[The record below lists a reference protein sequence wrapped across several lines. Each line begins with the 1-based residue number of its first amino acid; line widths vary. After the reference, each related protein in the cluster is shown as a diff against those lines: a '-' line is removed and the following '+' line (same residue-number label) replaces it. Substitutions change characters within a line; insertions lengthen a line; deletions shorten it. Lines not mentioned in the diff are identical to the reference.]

1 MEQPADSQ
9 FTLYYN
15 RHSNRIA
22 GSQLLKLHQA
32 QICFVLISWRRGG
45 VYATSGI
52 DASPAP
58 LTGSVHRFCSRRISS
73 QNPSATAFSHGKF
86 VYHFSAYRNAPAHS
100 ASSLCLIPLRLHDNF
115 QCSWFCILQAPKSA
129 HFNLI

>member
-1 MEQPADSQ
+1 MELPADSQ

-22 GSQLLKLHQA
+22 GRQFSKLHQA
-32 QICFVLISWRRGG
+32 QICFVPISWRRGG

-58 LTGSVHRFCSRRISS
+58 LTGSVHRFCSRRTSS
-73 QNPSATAFSHGKF
+73 QNPSAMAFSHGKF
-86 VYHFSAYRNAPAHS
+86 VRRFNTHHSISAHS

-115 QCSWFCILQAPKSA
+115 YCSSPAFLSSA
-129 HFNLI
+129 YSNGWPFK